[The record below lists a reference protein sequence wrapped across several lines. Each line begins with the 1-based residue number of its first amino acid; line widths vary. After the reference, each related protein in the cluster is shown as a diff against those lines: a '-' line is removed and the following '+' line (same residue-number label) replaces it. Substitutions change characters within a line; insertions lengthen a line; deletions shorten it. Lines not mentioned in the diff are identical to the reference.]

1 MIAVDGKIISAVEEK
16 GEKAIVS
23 LSELQKVKYKYIV
36 SHNYHVEKNLIKRH
50 FPYNIDPETKRLHE
64 HKWLDSLLVYR
75 TLYPNLI
82 KHDLKYLVETF
93 IDPEVLDDEISK
105 RCGKK
110 GTTFH
115 HPLFDATCT
124 YLLIQRLAPRINF
137 DRFLR

>member
-16 GEKAIVS
+16 GEKAIDS

-36 SHNYHVEKNLIKRH
+36 SHNYHVDQNHSTQH
-50 FPYNIDPETKRLHE
+50 FPYTQAPATKRLHA

-105 RCGKK
+105 MCGKK

-115 HPLFDATCT
+115 NPLFDATCT
-124 YLLIQRLAPRINF
+124 FLLIQRLTSRINF